1 MDEPVTPEAAIKP
14 HRRFRGAAS
23 LVAAGIFLSR
33 VAGLIRDRGFAHYF
47 GTSYAAD
54 AFRSAL
60 RIPNFL
66 QTLFGEGVFSASF
79 IPVYAGLLA
88 RQTRETEEEAGR
100 VA

>member
-23 LVAAGIFLSR
+23 LVAAGIFLR
-33 VAGLIRDRGFAHYF
+33 RGAGLIRDRGFAHLF
-47 GTSYAAD
+47 RTTPPAD
-54 AFRSAL
+54 AFRAAL

-66 QTLFGEGVFSASF
+66 QTLFGEGVLSASF